1 MILVY
6 SELDLDSFHC
16 TIVFNK
22 RVQWVSKW
30 VSDCCL
36 TPNEVYHG
44 DPFTPCVHAI
54 HCTTN
59 AGIYHNIGQ
68 GGKYWLTTATV
79 LSLCYWIDKSIS
91 VMLTT
96 IFVNK

>member
-1 MILVY
+1 V
-6 SELDLDSFHC
+6 SE
-16 TIVFNK
+16 
-22 RVQWVSKW
+22 W

-36 TPNEVYHG
+36 APNEVYHG
-44 DPFTPCVHAI
+44 DLFTPCVHAN
-54 HCTTN
+54 HSTTK

-68 GGKYWLTTATV
+68 GGKYWLTTVTV

-96 IFVNK
+96 FFVNK